1 MKRPVTLGLLAVGT
15 FLVGSLCGS
24 LGGSQS
30 ARATDY
36 IDIDE
41 DSYAAVAYSP
51 STGKFA
57 FSYNY
62 GSRSSAEKAALK
74 QLDKEDGKI
83 VTWVNN
89 GFCALALG
97 DEVGK
102 YGMGYRWGDGAS
114 TRGAAERALAECSKR
129 TTGARL
135 VLVLSSDG
143 QVIQKE
149 KKVAILLPGEL
160 SGK

>member
-1 MKRPVTLGLLAVGT
+1 MKRPVTFGLLALGT
-15 FLVGSLCGS
+15 FLVGSLCEP
-24 LGGSQS
+24 LGVSQS

-41 DSYAAVAYSP
+41 DSYAAIAYSP
-51 STGKFA
+51 ATGKFA

-83 VTWVNN
+83 VCWVNN

-129 TTGARL
+129 TTGARI
-135 VLVLSSDG
+135 VLLLSSDG

-149 KKVAILLPGEL
+149 KKINKEL
-160 SGK
+160 AGM